1 MLRVWVDGKPVGL
14 LDRFGPGG
22 STFVYDA
29 KTEARL
35 AVSLTMPIPGR
46 GPEQPHCSV
55 SDFRNDPSGRRRP
68 SAVGT
73 SICQEA
79 RKLGRLRFAQLSRQ
93 DPSRPFEM

>member
-46 GPEQPHCSV
+46 VLEQPNWIG
-55 SDFRNDPSGRRRP
+55 SDFRNEPSRRRLA

-73 SICQEA
+73 SICQDA
-79 RKLGRLRFAQLSRQ
+79 REL
-93 DPSRPFEM
+93 